1 MRLAGRKAALA
12 VPLICAVAA
21 AVWLRTAPPPPAAR
35 PAPVVVPLSMPE
47 VVRQATLGPGET
59 LIRLLHRLGLG
70 SQEAHQWAEEARRL
84 LDVRTLPVGLMAEGR
99 WDLHGVLRSLRLVP
113 DWSVEVVLER
123 TEGGV
128 TGRREARPVERE
140 PVVVAGE
147 VRSSLFEAVVSAGE
161 TDGLALALAEVFQ
174 WDIDFH
180 REVQRGDGFAVLVER
195 VRADGRTV
203 AYGPVLAASY
213 RTAGRRYTAVRF
225 AANGGAG
232 YYDETGRPLKKQ
244 FLRAPL
250 KLSRVTSRFSA
261 SRMHPV
267 LGRAMPHWGVD
278 YAAPEGT
285 PVMVTADG
293 TVIFRGWKG
302 GGGNTVEVRHAG
314 GYITGYLHLSRFA
327 KGLTVGQRVSQGEII
342 GYVGATGLA
351 TGPHVDYRVLR
362 HGSYLNPLRLGQ
374 DPAPPLD
381 EKDRPAF
388 AARAATLLAL
398 LEVPGEVEA
407 SRLAVAGAPGRAD
420 G

>member
-1 MRLAGRKAALA
+1 VIA
-12 VPLICAVAA
+12 AVAA
-21 AVWLRTAPPPPAAR
+21 TVWLPTASPPAAPK
-35 PAPVVVPLSMPE
+35 PAPVVVPLAMPE
-47 VVRQATLGPGET
+47 VVRQACLGPGET
-59 LIRLLHRLGLG
+59 LIRLLQRLGLG
-70 SQEAHQWAEEARRL
+70 AQEAHQWAEEARRL
-84 LDVRTLPVGLMAEGR
+84 LDVRALPVGLVAEAR

-113 DWSVEVVLER
+113 DWSAEVVLER
-123 TEGGV
+123 TKGGV
-128 TGRREARPVERE
+128 AGRREARAVERE

-147 VRSSLFEAVVSAGE
+147 VRSSLFQAVVSAGE
-161 TDGLALALAEVFQ
+161 TDGLALALADVFQ

-180 REVQRGDGFAVLVER
+180 REVQPGDSFAVLVER

-213 RTAGRRYTAVRF
+213 RTAARRYTAVRF
-225 AANGGAG
+225 AANGGVG
-232 YYDETGRPLKKQ
+232 YYDEHGRPLKKQ

-250 KLSRVTSRFSA
+250 KLSRVTSRFST

-285 PVMVTADG
+285 PVMATADG
-293 TVIFRGWKG
+293 TVTFRGWKG
-302 GGGNTVEVRHAG
+302 GGGNTVEVSHAG
-314 GYITGYLHLSRFA
+314 GYTTGYLHLSRFA
-327 KGLTVGQRVSQGEII
+327 KGLTVGQRVSQGEVI

-362 HGSYLNPLRLGQ
+362 HGSYLNPMRLGR

-381 EKDRPAF
+381 ERDRPAF
-388 AARAATLLAL
+388 AARAGALLGL
-398 LEVPGEVEA
+398 LEVPGGVDPA
-407 SRLAVAGAPGRAD
+407 RLAAISSAGEGD